1 MNPIVYLIQAN
12 LFLLLFYGFYVLF
25 LRKETFNNL
34 NRGYLVIAAIT
45 AFTVPFLQSDLVRSW
60 FVTKQVNEVIYTA
73 YSPEMVVFSTAS
85 EAPVL
90 WMDVLQFIYLGV
102 AAVLCIRLIANILMT
117 TRLFSNF
124 SETVGGAFSFF
135 GKIVV
140 DENLEGRDTIYR
152 HEEIHSKHLHSADVI
167 LFELIAIVC
176 WFNPVVYFY
185 RNAVRNIH
193 EFIADELASET
204 VADKGVYATLLFSQQ
219 FKISPS
225 VLTNSFYKPAT
236 LKLRVEMLLKNRSK
250 KTALMKYGLIA
261 PLFLLMIVLASATVI
276 DKEGLEE
283 IAESVEVPLTEL
295 PSMDRI
301 SVLSID
307 KVNQTIRE
315 IEGYVKNSNGTPLA
329 GAVITKKGSSEGTM
343 TDKNGYF
350 KLNVSE
356 QNTRLIISFVGFET
370 REIGIDGITEVTVRL
385 IKQENVLDEMV
396 VVSTRDSQ
404 VKGEEIFTI
413 VEGQP
418 EFPGGVS
425 EMYKYIGERIRYP
438 AKAQRANVEGKVFVK
453 FVVQKDGEI
462 GSIDILKGIGFG
474 CDEEAIRVIAQMPKW
489 TPGKQ
494 NGRAVS
500 VYFTMPI
507 SFRLGDEVAKERFP
521 KGASGL
527 PVDFINPK
535 TEVSSTATKII
546 INGSVG
552 EGKPIFVVDGVL
564 SPEGTLQDLDPANIK
579 EISVLKGANATDLY
593 GQKGKDG
600 VILISTKKGDGLGS
614 FMKGGAG
621 SKSYGTGTN
630 ITSGYD
636 YGWKRPSN
644 TKITAADGQDDG
656 WPENSTVQKIRI
668 SSMKDAL
675 FIVDGVEMT
684 SKKFKKKYEG
694 KSVGNNAF
702 IYEPNEAVKKFGEK
716 GKNGVI
722 VIRTQK

>member
-102 AAVLCIRLIANILMT
+102 AAVLCIRLIISILMT
-117 TRLFSNF
+117 NNLFSNF

-167 LFELIAIVC
+167 LFELITIIC

-193 EFIADELASET
+193 EFIADELASHT

-225 VLTNSFYKPAT
+225 VLMNSFYKPAT

-295 PSMDRI
+295 PSI
-301 SVLSID
+301 NNLSLLSID
-307 KVNQTIRE
+307 KVNQTTRE
-315 IEGYVKNSNGTPLA
+315 IEGYVKNLNGTPLA
-329 GAVITKKGSSEGTM
+329 GAVITKKGSSEGTV

-356 QNTRLIISFVGFET
+356 ENSSLIFFFVGFKT
-370 REIGIDGITEVTVRL
+370 REINIEGITEVTVQMNS
-385 IKQENVLDEMV
+385 QENMLDEMI
-396 VVSTRDSQ
+396 VVSARDSKI
-404 VKGEEIFTI
+404 KGEEIFTT
-413 VEGQP
+413 VEEQP
-418 EFPGGVS
+418 EFPGGV
-425 EMYKYIGERIRYP
+425 EQMYKYIGQNLKYP
-438 AKAQRANVEGKVFVK
+438 EAAQRDNVQGKVFVK
-453 FVVQKDGEI
+453 FVVTKDGDIGEI
-462 GSIDILKGIGFG
+462 KTLKGIGHG
-474 CDEEAIRVIAQMPKW
+474 CEEEVARILANMPTWK
-489 TPGKQ
+489 PGQQDGEKV
-494 NGRAVS
+494 N
-500 VYFTMPI
+500 VYYTMPI
-507 SFRLGDEVAKERFP
+507 NFLLE
-521 KGASGL
+521 
-527 PVDFINPK
+527 
-535 TEVSSTATKII
+535 
-546 INGSVG
+546 
-552 EGKPIFVVDGVL
+552 
-564 SPEGTLQDLDPANIK
+564 
-579 EISVLKGANATDLY
+579 
-593 GQKGKDG
+593 
-600 VILISTKKGDGLGS
+600 
-614 FMKGGAG
+614 
-621 SKSYGTGTN
+621 
-630 ITSGYD
+630 
-636 YGWKRPSN
+636 
-644 TKITAADGQDDG
+644 
-656 WPENSTVQKIRI
+656 
-668 SSMKDAL
+668 
-675 FIVDGVEMT
+675 
-684 SKKFKKKYEG
+684 
-694 KSVGNNAF
+694 
-702 IYEPNEAVKKFGEK
+702 
-716 GKNGVI
+716 
-722 VIRTQK
+722 